1 MSVSEPGEDAVAMK
15 WIRTALLVAAA
26 ALLALPVAAQTAN
39 RVVRVAVL
47 MPGDMTAERQGYLKE
62 FRDELR
68 ARGWIEGGNLVL
80 ELHSAGG
87 RADQL
92 SQLATTVVGTRPH
105 AIVAL
110 GGAATARAAR
120 EATRDIPIVMV
131 AAGGDPVSAGLINS
145 LGRPGTNVTGS
156 VIMSPELNGK
166 RLELVKELVPGAT
179 RVAVVWNPTL
189 SGTEAQLPPL
199 QAAARSLGVELS
211 MHAVRHVDDLPG
223 IEEAIGREASQALLI
238 LPDPAVL
245 ESHLGRTLS
254 MAERLKLPTVYPWRS
269 YVNAGGL
276 AAYAPS
282 LPDHFRRAAVSL
294 DRIIRGES
302 AAELPV
308 EQPTS
313 FEFSLN
319 ASAARKLG
327 LSVPP
332 SVLARV
338 DELVE

>member
-1 MSVSEPGEDAVAMK
+1 
-15 WIRTALLVAAA
+15 
-26 ALLALPVAAQTAN
+26 
-39 RVVRVAVL
+39 
-47 MPGDMTAERQGYLKE
+47 
-62 FRDELR
+62 
-68 ARGWIEGGNLVL
+68 
-80 ELHSAGG
+80 
-87 RADQL
+87 
-92 SQLATTVVGTRPH
+92 
-105 AIVAL
+105 
-110 GGAATARAAR
+110 
-120 EATRDIPIVMV
+120 
-131 AAGGDPVSAGLINS
+131 
-145 LGRPGTNVTGS
+145 
-156 VIMSPELNGK
+156 
-166 RLELVKELVPGAT
+166 
-179 RVAVVWNPTL
+179 
-189 SGTEAQLPPL
+189 
-199 QAAARSLGVELS
+199 
-211 MHAVRHVDDLPG
+211 
-223 IEEAIGREASQALLI
+223 
-238 LPDPAVL
+238 
-245 ESHLGRTLS
+245 